1 MRQQPASSWIGQNDQ
16 IKWTLSWYIMTD
28 LFPVKVIP
36 FKTIQGFFQTLED
49 RPHVRL
55 VKIAD
60 QGLVQPARRGSAVVM
75 QPMVRV
81 VATAFDY
88 KWNEILSW
96 ADTWDV
102 GTGVVHVNVNTDQRR
117 HDDPTGI
124 QTREKIILECQKRSL
139 QVVRDD
145 EWTPEDIVDTLA
157 GISPRSK

>member
-1 MRQQPASSWIGQNDQ
+1 MA
-16 IKWTLSWYIMTD
+16 D
-28 LFPVKVIP
+28 LNFIKVIP
-36 FKTIQGFFQTLED
+36 FNKIQEFFQALKD

-55 VKIAD
+55 VKVAD
-60 QGLVQPARRGSAVVM
+60 QGLVQPAKRGRAVVM

-88 KWNEILSW
+88 DTNEILSW
-96 ADTWDV
+96 DDKWDV
-102 GTGVVHVNVNTDQRR
+102 GSGGVSVNINTDQGR
-117 HDDPTGI
+117 HSDPTGV

-139 QVVRDD
+139 QVVRDE